1 VVSFASL
8 LDHRVYIER
17 DLATGSDDEWGQ
29 PTTIVEVSGPI
40 AASIQPKR
48 VREVA
53 LITSGGASIGD
64 YTVFM
69 LPRRIA
75 ASDAIIHEEA
85 MCGKPSGQDYPDLR
99 FEVTGVRNA
108 AGRGHHLEVDCQLIG
123 ETTGVAGS

>member
-1 VVSFASL
+1 MSFASL

-17 DLATGSDDEWGQ
+17 DVALGPDDEWGQ
-29 PTTIVEVSGPI
+29 PTTTTEVSGPI

-53 LITSGGASIGD
+53 LISQGGASIGE
-64 YTVFM
+64 YTLFV

-75 ASDAIIHEEA
+75 TSDAIIHDSA
-85 MCGKPSGQDYPDLR
+85 MCGKPDGQDYPTLR

-108 AGRGHHLEVDCQLIG
+108 AGRGHHLEVDCTLVG